1 MSIHLDHQT
10 LGNGTLQ
17 AGPAYPPP
25 VKPEPPRG
33 GAVARFVRGSVVVLS
48 STVVLA
54 ILMILGV
61 VIAEHFAPAGW
72 RPSTLLGAFGG
83 RKESAQMLAS
93 LDAARAMTAMQK
105 QEEARALQE
114 VEVVRANNERVT
126 QAYVQLYQRGTVLAQ
141 QWGAAAT
148 DTLKM
153 NTMAK
158 IEGLRGTFEN
168 SATKDR
174 LGMWC
179 DGLDLLMQLGGSQAS
194 GCGNQ
199 LRASAAND
207 RANAQA
213 EIVQDFKAQ
222 SAIIATSLRDW
233 SQGLPDPAEVV
244 AFQNKV
250 GQTVPAARAPA
261 PPAPLPTTAQSSM

>member
-10 LGNGTLQ
+10 LGNGSLQ
-17 AGPAYPPP
+17 AGPAHPVP
-25 VKPEPPRG
+25 VKPDLPRLSP
-33 GAVARFVRGSVVVLS
+33 VARVVRGTFVMLS
-48 STVVLA
+48 STAVVGVLV
-54 ILMILGV
+54 IGGV
-61 VIAEHFAPAGW
+61 VAAEHFAPTDW

-114 VEVVRANNERVT
+114 VEVLRANNERVT
-126 QAYVQLYQRGTVLAQ
+126 QAYGQLYQRGTVLAQ

-158 IEGLRGTFEN
+158 VEGLRGTFEN

-179 DGLDLLMQLGGSQAS
+179 DGFDILMQLGGSRPS
-194 GCGNQ
+194 GCGDQ

-213 EIVQDFKAQ
+213 EIIRDFKSQ
-222 SAIIATSLRDW
+222 SALIATSLRDW
-233 SQGLPDPAEVV
+233 AQGLPDPAEVV
-244 AFQNKV
+244 AYQNRI
-250 GQTVPAARAPA
+250 GQTVPTARAPV
-261 PPAPLPTTAQSSM
+261 PPAPLPTTAQTSM